1 MQKPLNCYYLSVLL
15 IAFLA
20 LESFFQQQFALGCFY
35 AALSLA
41 VAGLSFFDKSFIS
54 QYCHNKVMQLFE
66 KI

>member
-1 MQKPLNCYYLSVLL
+1 MQKPLNCYYLAVLL

-20 LESFFQQQFALGCFY
+20 LDSFVQHQLALGYFY
-35 AALSLA
+35 GVLSIA
-41 VAGLSFFDKSFIS
+41 VAGLSFFNESCLS